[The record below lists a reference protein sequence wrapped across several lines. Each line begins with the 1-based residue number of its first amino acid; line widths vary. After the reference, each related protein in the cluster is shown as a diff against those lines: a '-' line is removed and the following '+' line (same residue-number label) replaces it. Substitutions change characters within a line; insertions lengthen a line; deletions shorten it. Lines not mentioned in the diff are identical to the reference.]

1 MLRWQDAQE
10 VSEIGARTAMS
21 HVDVR
26 MRDLYAVGV
35 LHESYVHLRYKWL
48 NYYVRMSKTS
58 PCTPIAH
65 ERF

>member
-48 NYYVRMSKTS
+48 NY
-58 PCTPIAH
+58 
-65 ERF
+65 